1 VTRLNVV
8 YRETILPDN
17 IFFRIGFLIAQH
29 VIANLLPKH
38 NIGLKV
44 KKHTFTY
51 PNRYMTKLYFPF
63 FLVLTFAINVSA
75 QTKKNIQK
83 DTITHLNTVT
93 VHGYLSEQPVLSVP
107 ASVSV
112 LGAAQLKLQPD
123 NSFVTALNTVPGI
136 RAEERSPGS
145 YRLSIRGSLLR
156 SPFGVRDVKIY
167 FDEIPLTDAGGNS
180 YLNAIDIG
188 SIGSIEI
195 LKGPDG
201 SLFGANSGGVVLL
214 SPINRF
220 SDSSYLSAGIN
231 TGSYGLFHEKI
242 ALQQRSGN
250 NLFNINQSFQTYHGY
265 RQNSDMHRNYI
276 QLADK
281 WNYSG
286 KNELKFL
293 GLYSNLAYQTPGGLN
308 LAQFTANPRL
318 ARQPTATLPGAVQQ
332 HIGITTKVYL
342 GGLVNE
348 YHFSNRIRNVLSVF
362 GSHVD
367 FANPFITN
375 YEQRNENT
383 YGLRTYFELTG
394 LPHKN
399 INWKANLGIEWQQ
412 TNSQISNYGNNKG
425 VKDTTQ
431 TSDNIHTNQHF
442 IFGRYSADIF
452 KRLHLEAALSLNW
465 YGYDFKNIY
474 PLNQSGFTNRNFT
487 PQLMPRLALS
497 YQVTNNFIW
506 RASVSRGYST
516 PTTAEVRPT
525 DNIVNTALQAQTG
538 WNYETGFRLR
548 NHDETLLLDASV
560 FYYRINNAI
569 VRRLNA
575 NETEHYINAGGTNQP
590 GFELSFTDWL
600 IRQNDTH
607 FIRGLQFNEAYT
619 YSRFTFR
626 DYTVT
631 SATYSGNQLTGVP
644 KHVFVSSL
652 QLKFPA
658 DLSLFAQH
666 NYTSKIPLNDA
677 NTVYAGHYNLL
688 QAKVSW
694 QPLIGRKTRLEI
706 FAAADNLLNEKY
718 SLGNDLNA
726 VGNRYYNASPLR
738 NYSVGMNVR
747 L

>member
-1 VTRLNVV
+1 M
-8 YRETILPDN
+8 I
-17 IFFRIGFLIAQH
+17 
-29 VIANLLPKH
+29 
-38 NIGLKV
+38 
-44 KKHTFTY
+44 
-51 PNRYMTKLYFPF
+51 KLYLSC
-63 FLVLTFAINVSA
+63 FLTIAIAINATA
-75 QTKKNIQK
+75 QSKKPVQK
-83 DTITHLNTVT
+83 DTTHLKTVT
-93 VHGYLSEQPVLSVP
+93 VRGYLSKQPVLSVP

-112 LGAAQLKLQPD
+112 LGAVQLKLQPD

-167 FDEIPLTDAGGNS
+167 FDEIPLTDAGGNT

-214 SPINRF
+214 SSINRYN
-220 SDSSYLSAGIN
+220 DSSYLTAGVN
-231 TGSYGLFHEKI
+231 TGSYGLFHEKVSF
-242 ALQQRSGN
+242 QQRSGT
-250 NLFNINQSFQTYHGY
+250 NLFNISQSFQTYHGY
-265 RQNSDMHRNYI
+265 RQHSDTHRSYI
-276 QLADK
+276 QLSDK

-286 KNELKFL
+286 QNQLKVL
-293 GLYSNLAYQTPGGLN
+293 GIFSDLTYQTPGGLN
-308 LAQFTANPRL
+308 LAQFTANPTL
-318 ARQPTATLPGAVQQ
+318 PRQPTATLPGAIQQ

-348 YHFSNRIRNVLSVF
+348 YHLNDRIRNVLSVF

-383 YGLRTYFELTG
+383 YGLRTYFELAG
-394 LPHKN
+394 NHQENLD
-399 INWKANLGIEWQQ
+399 WKADLGIEWQQ
-412 TNSQISNYGNNKG
+412 TNSQITNYGNKRG

-442 IFGRYSADIF
+442 IFGRYSADLF
-452 KRLHLEAALSLNW
+452 KRLHAEAALSLNW

-474 PLNQSGFTNRNFT
+474 PLNQRAFTNRNFT

-497 YQVTNNFIW
+497 YQLTNNFIW

-525 DNIVNTALQAQTG
+525 DNIVNTSLQAQTG
-538 WNYETGFRLR
+538 WNYETGLRLR
-548 NHDETLLLDASV
+548 NQDETLLLDASV

-600 IRQNDTH
+600 IRQNSTH
-607 FIRGLQFNEAYT
+607 FIRGLQFNESYT
-619 YSRFTFR
+619 YSGFTFR

-631 SATYSGNQLTGVP
+631 STSYSGNRLTGVP
-644 KHVFVSSL
+644 RNVFVSSL
-652 QLKFPA
+652 QVKFPA
-658 DLSLFAQH
+658 DLSLFVQH

-677 NTVYAGHYNLL
+677 NMVYAGHYNLL
-688 QAKVSW
+688 QARVSW
-694 QPLIGRKTRLEI
+694 QPTIGRKTRLEI
-706 FAAADNLLNEKY
+706 FAAADNILNQKY

-738 NYSVGMNVR
+738 NYNVGINVR

>member
-1 VTRLNVV
+1 M
-8 YRETILPDN
+8 I
-17 IFFRIGFLIAQH
+17 
-29 VIANLLPKH
+29 
-38 NIGLKV
+38 
-44 KKHTFTY
+44 
-51 PNRYMTKLYFPF
+51 KLYLSC
-63 FLVLTFAINVSA
+63 FLVLATAINVAA
-75 QTKKNIQK
+75 QTQRTGIN
-83 DTITHLNTVT
+83 DTTHLKTAIVR
-93 VHGYLSEQPVLSVP
+93 GYLSEQPVLSVP

-167 FDEIPLTDAGGNS
+167 FDEIPLTDAGGNT

-201 SLFGANSGGVVLL
+201 SLFGANSGGVVSL
-214 SPINRF
+214 SSINRYN
-220 SDSSYLSAGIN
+220 DGSYLTAGVN
-231 TGSYGLFHEKI
+231 TGSYGLFHEKVT
-242 ALQQRSGN
+242 LQQRSGA
-250 NLFNINQSFQTYHGY
+250 NLFNISQSFQTYHGY
-265 RQNSDMHRNYI
+265 RQHSDTHRNYI

-286 KNELKFL
+286 KNELKVL

-308 LAQFTANPRL
+308 LAQFTANPTL
-318 ARQPTATLPGAVQQ
+318 ARQPTATLPGAIQQ
-332 HIGITTKVYL
+332 QIGITTKMYL
-342 GGLVNE
+342 GGLTNE
-348 YHFSNRIRNVLSVF
+348 YHLSDRIRNVLSVF

-375 YEQRNENT
+375 YEQRKENT
-383 YGLRTYFELTG
+383 YGLRTYFELAG
-394 LPHKN
+394 NHQENLD
-399 INWKANLGIEWQQ
+399 WKTDLGIEWQQ
-412 TNSQISNYGNNKG
+412 TNSLISNYGNKKG

-442 IFGRYSADIF
+442 IFGRYSADLF
-452 KRLHLEAALSLNW
+452 KRLHAEAALSLNW
-465 YGYDFKNIY
+465 YDYDFKNIY
-474 PLNQSGFTNRNFT
+474 PLNQSTFTNRNFT

-497 YQVTNNFIW
+497 YQLTNNFIW

-525 DNIVNTALQAQTG
+525 DNIVNTSLQAQTG

-548 NHDETLLLDASV
+548 NQDETLLLDASV
-560 FYYRINNAI
+560 FYYRISNAI

-575 NETEHYINAGGTNQP
+575 DETEHYINAGGTNQP
-590 GFELSFTDWL
+590 GFELSFTDWI
-600 IRQNDTH
+600 IRQNSTH
-607 FIRGLQFNEAYT
+607 FIRGLQFNESYT
-619 YSRFTFR
+619 YSGFTFR

-631 SATYSGNQLTGVP
+631 STSYSGNRLTGVP
-644 KHVFVSSL
+644 RHVFVSSL

-677 NTVYAGHYNLL
+677 NTVYAGRYNLL
-688 QAKVSW
+688 QTRVSW
-694 QPLIGRKTRLEI
+694 QPTIGHKTRLEI
-706 FAAADNLLNEKY
+706 FAAADNILNQKY

-738 NYSVGMNVR
+738 NYNVGMNVR